1 MDKPVEDV
9 ALIDDT
15 ANLLEVF
22 FGKINVR
29 SFVFV
34 RLRQSKQTHHARSI
48 VPHPTSPS
56 HYHASYLCRVFD
68 GVGADVQYIQAVC
81 LRSLAKPSSM
91 DFRVDALHDT

>member
-1 MDKPVEDV
+1 MDKPIEDV
-9 ALIDDT
+9 TLIDDT
-15 ANLLEVF
+15 ADLLEVF
-22 FGKINVR
+22 FGKINIR

-34 RLRQSKQTHHARSI
+34 RLRRSKQTHHATSI
-48 VPHPTSPS
+48 MLYTTSPS
-56 HYHASYLCRVFD
+56 HYHTSYLCRVFD